1 MKIWIIWTWYVWLIQ
16 ALWLAKIWFD
26 VTCLDIDEN
35 KINDL
40 KNWKAVIF
48 EPWLEELLLET
59 KSKINFTTNYKDLN
73 SCDII
78 FIAVWTPQDKRWRTN
93 KDFIHKASIS
103 IKQNVEKWKVIVIK
117 STVPVWTNKEVSE
130 ILWEW
135 FEVASNPE
143 FLREWKA
150 LEDFFEP
157 DRIVV
162 GFSKNVK
169 IETKNKIW
177 EMYKY
182 FLDKNIPY
190 IQTSWE
196 TAELIK
202 YAWNSFLATKI
213 SFINELSQLADKVW
227 ADIEELARW
236 IWLDKRIW
244 NSFLNAWLWYW
255 WSCFPK
261 DVKSLIHQFKENW
274 FWWKIISAVDEINQD
289 QLKFFV
295 KKIENFYDNLEW
307 KNFLVLWL
315 AFKPDTDDLRESRSI
330 ALIKELE
337 KKWANIFWFDPLP
350 KARENVKK
358 TYPEIEVLDDLENIS
373 GIWKIDWIIIWTEY
387 KSFNDLD
394 WEWIKNKISM
404 PVIFDWRNILDW
416 EKISKIGFIY
426 KKI

>member
-182 FLDKNIPY
+182 FLDKN
-190 IQTSWE
+190 
-196 TAELIK
+196 LLK
-202 YAWNSFLATKI
+202 
-213 SFINELSQLADKVW
+213 
-227 ADIEELARW
+227 
-236 IWLDKRIW
+236 
-244 NSFLNAWLWYW
+244 
-255 WSCFPK
+255 
-261 DVKSLIHQFKENW
+261 KSA
-274 FWWKIISAVDEINQD
+274 KIIFIWSKASKKFSNNWAAYLASKFWIRWFAWWINKD
-289 QLKFFV
+289 LWKKFWVHLINPKIV
-295 KKIENFYDNLEW
+295 KTNFHKNSKIEIQWKFCETWLNEIFKTCEKIFKW
-307 KNFLVLWL
+307 EEKNFEI
-315 AFKPDTDDLRESRSI
+315 DL
-330 ALIKELE
+330 
-337 KKWANIFWFDPLP
+337 
-350 KARENVKK
+350 
-358 TYPEIEVLDDLENIS
+358 
-373 GIWKIDWIIIWTEY
+373 
-387 KSFNDLD
+387 
-394 WEWIKNKISM
+394 
-404 PVIFDWRNILDW
+404 
-416 EKISKIGFIY
+416 
-426 KKI
+426 